1 MIPFTRRVFNRI
13 TIDNIQRLRMVKH
26 LLADSRFSHKEIA
39 KYTEL
44 TLDEIEELASK
55 IATSS

>member
-1 MIPFTRRVFNRI
+1 
-13 TIDNIQRLRMVKH
+13 MVKH